1 MLAPETGAKVSA
13 IDSVHFHDPN
23 PTDSS
28 VNFFQT
34 TCTCIVSFTHKSSIL
49 GPLSA

>member
-13 IDSVHFHDPN
+13 IDSVHFRDPI

-28 VNFFQT
+28 VNFVRPHEHAWF
-34 TCTCIVSFTHKSSIL
+34 
-49 GPLSA
+49 PLHTKVVN